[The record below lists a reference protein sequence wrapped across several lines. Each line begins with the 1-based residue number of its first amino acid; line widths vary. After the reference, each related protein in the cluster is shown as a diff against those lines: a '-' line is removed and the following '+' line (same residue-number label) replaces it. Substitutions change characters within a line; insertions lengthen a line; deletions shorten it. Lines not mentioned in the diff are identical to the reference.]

1 MTDIDGN
8 IYKTIKIGSQ
18 WWMAENLKV
27 TRFRNGDAIP
37 MVSALAEWGSQN
49 AGAYCWFNN
58 DILKKDTCGALYN
71 WSVLTDNRLVA
82 PTGWHIPTMAEWL
95 VLTDFLGGDS
105 IAGAKM
111 KSDSEWFGGGNGTNS
126 SGFTAF
132 PGGFRDYEGNFMHSD
147 GNAVFWTLT
156 AIDKDYAL
164 FWYLYAEG
172 NDIVWNATYKKE
184 GLSVR
189 CVRD

>member
-1 MTDIDGN
+1 
-8 IYKTIKIGSQ
+8 
-18 WWMAENLKV
+18 
-27 TRFRNGDAIP
+27 
-37 MVSALAEWGSQN
+37 
-49 AGAYCWFNN
+49 
-58 DILKKDTCGALYN
+58 
-71 WSVLTDNRLVA
+71 
-82 PTGWHIPTMAEWL
+82 MAEWL